1 MRRATTDDR
10 SPHVVYA
17 CQGVTCGALQ
27 ASSRRAFRVVQRLPS
42 GWAQFVR
49 HPITRA
55 SNVHSRRSG
64 ISHAVQVEEAPHHHR
79 DRRWRG
85 GRWRRGSLHG
95 WPLLAGSLPKPAA
108 TANADTNADSA
119 DDGEKDAGG
128 RKTASSP
135 LHLVE
140 NMVLNPAGSG
150 GSRFLL
156 LSVAF
161 AVKDAEVVKSMTE
174 RDPEL
179 RDIILRDIGSR
190 DVASLTDI
198 TMRDSIKVQLRTAV
212 QKRFGKDAVRDV
224 YFPQFVI
231 Q

>member
-1 MRRATTDDR
+1 MSTADD
-10 SPHVVYA
+10 
-17 CQGVTCGALQ
+17 Q
-27 ASSRRAFRVVQRLPS
+27 ASPTPSKSKKLLIITAIVV
-42 GWAQFVR
+42 GV
-49 HPITRA
+49 
-55 SNVHSRRSG
+55 V
-64 ISHAVQVEEAPHHHR
+64 
-79 DRRWRG
+79 G
-85 GRWRRGSLHG
+85 GGG
-95 WPLLAGSLPKPAA
+95 AGVYMAGPLLAGSLPKPAA